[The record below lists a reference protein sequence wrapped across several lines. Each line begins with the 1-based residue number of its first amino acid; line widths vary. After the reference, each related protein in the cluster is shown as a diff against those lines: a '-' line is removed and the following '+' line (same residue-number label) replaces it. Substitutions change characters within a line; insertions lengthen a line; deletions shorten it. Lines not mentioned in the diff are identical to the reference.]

1 MSEIIKT
8 EAVVLSKMDYRDSS
22 NILSLY
28 TKEFGKLSVIHKGA
42 RSPKSKKGFIAEPLN
57 HLQIIIYKK
66 DTRELQLLSSVD
78 LISHFPHIK
87 EDLDKLRFSL
97 ATLELI
103 KKLTPENETNIRL
116 FNGLTRI
123 LFLMDSSNESEKITF
138 GRFFLFFLKEIGYEI
153 QLNKC
158 SSCQKKLMNGD
169 SLGYNFELGIFCSSC
184 SGNFR
189 IDFKL
194 SQELFKYLMCLKQNK
209 SADSFKSFTADRA
222 IIFMERHLKFH
233 IPDFKGIISFHTI
246 R

>member
-8 EAVVLSKMDYRDSS
+8 EAVVLSKMDYGDSS

-28 TKEFGKLSVIHKGA
+28 TKDFGKLSVIHKGA
-42 RSPKSKKGFIAEPLN
+42 RSPKSKKGFAAEPLN

-66 DTRELQLLSSVD
+66 DTRELQLLSNID

-87 EDLDKLRFSL
+87 EDLDKLKFSL
-97 ATLELI
+97 AILELI
-103 KKLTPENETNIRL
+103 KKLTPENETNIRI

-123 LFLMDSSNESEKITF
+123 LFLMNSSNENPKITF

-158 SSCQKKLMNGD
+158 SSCQTNFTNGD
-169 SLGYNFELGIFCSSC
+169 SLGYNFELGIFCSRC
-184 SGNFR
+184 SGNFK
-189 IDFKL
+189 IDFKI
-194 SQELFKYLMCLKQNK
+194 SQELFNYLMCLKQNIN
-209 SADSFKSFTADRA
+209 AELFKNFTADRA

-233 IPDFKGIISFHTI
+233 IPDFKGIISFHI
-246 R
+246 IK

>member
-28 TKEFGKLSVIHKGA
+28 TKDFGKISVIHKGA
-42 RSPKSKKGFIAEPLN
+42 RSSKSKKGFTAEPLN

-66 DTRELQLLSSVD
+66 DTRELQLLSSID

-87 EDLDKLRFSL
+87 EDLDRLKFSL
-97 ATLELI
+97 AILELI
-103 KKLTPENETNIRL
+103 KNLTPENETNLRM
-116 FNGLTRI
+116 FNGLIRI
-123 LFLMDSSNESEKITF
+123 LFLMDSSNENPKITF
-138 GRFFLFFLKEIGYEI
+138 GRFFIFFLKEIGYEI

-158 SSCQKKLMNGD
+158 ISCQTNLMNGD
-169 SLGYNFELGIFCSSC
+169 SYGYNFELGVFCSRCLS
-184 SGNFR
+184 NFR
-189 IDFKL
+189 IDFKI
-194 SQELFKYLMCLKQNK
+194 SQELFNYLLCLKQNK
-209 SADSFKSFTADRA
+209 NADSFNSFTADKA

-246 R
+246 K

>member
-28 TKEFGKLSVIHKGA
+28 TKDFGRISVIHKGA

-66 DTRELQLLSSVD
+66 DSRELQLLSSAD
-78 LISHFPHIK
+78 LISHFPRIK
-87 EDLDKLRFSL
+87 EGLDKLKYSL
-97 ATLELI
+97 AILELI

-116 FNGLTRI
+116 FNGLIRI
-123 LFLMDSSNESEKITF
+123 LFLMNSSNESSKITF
-138 GRFFLFFLKEIGYEI
+138 GRFFLFFLKDIGYEI

-158 SSCQKKLMNGD
+158 KSCQNNLMNGD
-169 SLGYNFELGIFCSSC
+169 SLGYNFELGIFCSRC
-184 SGNFR
+184 LGNFR

-194 SQELFKYLMCLKQNK
+194 SQELFNYLICLKQNK
-209 SADSFKSFTADRA
+209 NTDSFMSFTADRA

-246 R
+246 K

>member
-28 TKEFGKLSVIHKGA
+28 TKDFGKISVIHKGA
-42 RSPKSKKGFIAEPLN
+42 RSSKSKKGFTAEPLN

-66 DTRELQLLSSVD
+66 DTRELQLLSSID

-87 EDLDKLRFSL
+87 EDLDRLKFSL
-97 ATLELI
+97 AILELI
-103 KKLTPENETNIRL
+103 KNLTPENETNLRM
-116 FNGLTRI
+116 FNGLIRI
-123 LFLMDSSNESEKITF
+123 LFLMDSSNENPKVTF
-138 GRFFLFFLKEIGYEI
+138 GRFFIFFLKEIGYEI

-158 SSCQKKLMNGD
+158 LSCQTNLMDGD
-169 SLGYNFELGIFCSSC
+169 SIGYNFELGVFCSRCLS
-184 SGNFR
+184 NFR
-189 IDFKL
+189 IDFKI
-194 SQELFKYLMCLKQNK
+194 SQELFNYLLCLKQNK
-209 SADSFKSFTADRA
+209 NADSFNSFTADKE

-246 R
+246 K

>member
-28 TKEFGKLSVIHKGA
+28 TKDFGRLSVIHKGA
-42 RSPKSKKGFIAEPLN
+42 RSSKSKKGFTAEPLN

-66 DTRELQLLSSVD
+66 DTRELQFLSSMYLV
-78 LISHFPHIK
+78 SYFPHIK
-87 EDLDKLRFSL
+87 EDLNKLKFSL
-97 ATLELI
+97 AILELI

-123 LFLMDSSNESEKITF
+123 LFLMDSSNESPKITF
-138 GRFFLFFLKEIGYEI
+138 GRFFLFFLKETGYEI

-158 SSCQKKLMNGD
+158 SSCQNNLMNGEY
-169 SLGYNFELGIFCSSC
+169 LGYNFELGIFCSRC

-189 IDFKL
+189 IDFKI
-194 SQELFKYLMCLKQNK
+194 SQELFNYLICLKQNK
-209 SADSFKSFTADRA
+209 NTDSFKSFTADRA
-222 IIFMERHLKFH
+222 IIFMEKHLKFH

-246 R
+246 K